1 MYKKV
6 AEKLYEN
13 FVVNTSVAAVQQK
26 ESKYFTVK
34 SPITVSLIEEMLR
47 GGHSIGTYQQQTN
60 QNKLRW
66 ICFDFDCKNQNKEE
80 LKILKREYV
89 DTLIL
94 HLEELQISYLLEFSG
109 RRGIHV
115 WIFLDQVI
123 TKDLAFTI
131 VTKLRDIFYY
141 KIVMDGR
148 FGLDCFPK
156 TGSGKVNNKYG
167 LQVKIPLSRHQL
179 GAYSYFIDK
188 NEEQFNSVES
198 LDEEFLRNQLK
209 FLDGIKKNSIEELV
223 DKLAITQK
231 ISSENIIKYHK
242 KILVGKREI
251 TLEEIREVFVLD
263 EVLSSIWLH
272 ITDGRLTSLER
283 VVLLGVFGHME
294 NGEQLLLEILKKQ
307 QNYNS
312 QITHNM
318 IAKYKKYYFPITFN
332 YLYELYNNRNCPVQK
347 RDMFIDEYIF
357 KALDIP
363 YHMSN
368 VSDFSNNINFVES
381 IVEKEINYFMYND
394 EVYHLQTLYKLNS
407 FSYYDYCKIEEIISN
422 VESGKYSVPSKIE
435 FKQYIRNEEDKQRI
449 LISLG
454 AQERVITTALANKM
468 IMYLQKDYSSYSYH
482 LNFGIGGDVFYP
494 WISSWMRFKNDV
506 SQYFSYPIFENYA
519 CAKIDI
525 KGFYDNIYLQTMFE
539 NILQH
544 KEIKQYEKFKNI
556 YKYLNSINEKIMLES
571 VGDLR
576 GVPQGPA
583 YARVLAEI
591 VLDEMI
597 TKFFINNSI
606 YQVVK
611 NYRYVDDMFMFFPN
625 TIDGEILIRDL
636 ADFLE
641 AKGLYLNLKKTKNYG
656 KIGDLSLVDKL
667 ELQEFRDLNY
677 DVFQVR
683 EDNWINTIDK
693 AEFENVYIRY
703 IYRKNNWDINDANL
717 IFSEKVSNTL
727 QEKYF
732 LEFYERILSSQYGRG
747 SLFRKFYMKI
757 FNDITKSY
765 SFFDNQDYM
774 LIPVDSINYKNM
786 LCMLVLCI
794 DNISLNIDKDG
805 IFALKEYLK
814 KCEVSEEAQNA
825 EILLELKLQEKEE
838 REC

>member
-1 MYKKV
+1 MYKKI

-13 FVVNTSVAAVQQK
+13 FVVNTSVAAIQQK
-26 ESKYFTVK
+26 KSKYFTVK

-80 LKILKREYV
+80 LKILKGEYV
-89 DTLIL
+89 DALISQ
-94 HLEELQISYLLEFSG
+94 LEELHISYLLEFSG

-131 VTKLRDIFYY
+131 VTKLRDSFYY

-167 LQVKIPLSRHQL
+167 LQVKLPLSRHQL
-179 GAYSYFIDK
+179 GTYSYFIDK
-188 NEEQFNSVES
+188 DEDQFNSVES
-198 LDEEFLRNQLK
+198 LDEKFLSNQLT
-209 FLDGIKKNSIEELV
+209 FLEGIKKNSIEEIV

-231 ISSENIIKYHK
+231 MSTENIIKYHK

-251 TLEEIREVFVLD
+251 SLDEIREVFVLD
-263 EVLSSIWLH
+263 EILNSIWLH
-272 ITDGRLTSLER
+272 IADGRLTSLER

-332 YLYELYNNRNCPVQK
+332 YLYELYNNRNCPIEK

-368 VSDFSNNINFVES
+368 VNDFSNKINFVEN
-381 IVEKEINYFMYND
+381 IIEKEINYFMYND

-407 FSYYDYCKIEEIISN
+407 FSYYDYCKIEEIISKI
-422 VESGKYSVPSKIE
+422 ESGKYSVPSKIE
-435 FKQYIRNEEDKQRI
+435 FRKYIRNEEDKQRI

-454 AQERVITTALANKM
+454 AQERVITTALVNKM

-494 WISSWMRFKNDV
+494 WISSWMRFKNDI
-506 SQYFSYPIFENYA
+506 SQYFSYPIFENYV
-519 CAKIDI
+519 CAKMDI

-591 VLDEMI
+591 VLEEMI
-597 TKFFINNSI
+597 SQFFMSNSM
-606 YQVVK
+606 YQEVK
-611 NYRYVDDMFMFFPN
+611 SYRYVDDMFMFFPS
-625 TIDGEILIRDL
+625 TIDGEMLIRDL
-636 ADFLE
+636 AGFLE
-641 AKGLYLNLKKTKNYG
+641 EKGLYLNLKKTKNYG

-717 IFSEKVSNTL
+717 IFSDKVSNTL

-732 LEFYERILSSQYGRG
+732 EEFYERILSSQFGRG
-747 SLFRKFYMKI
+747 SLFRKFYNKI
-757 FNDITKSY
+757 FNDVTKSH
-765 SFFDNQDYM
+765 SFFYNRDYVK
-774 LIPVDSINYKNM
+774 IPADSINFKNM

-805 IFALKEYLK
+805 ILTLKEYLK
-814 KCEVSEEAQNA
+814 KCEISEEVQNA